1 MVMLPGL
8 AQAQFGGAS
17 GKHSSEGKPGARPLS
32 GPAPD
37 PIAPKAEPRQR
48 LDRGAMLCQTEADL
62 AQHQAAIEARLD
74 GQFAAEPVGCSPVRT
89 MTPVKVLDRHGIA
102 RTQVKLLGK
111 PEQIG
116 WTDAVV
122 HD

>member
-1 MVMLPGL
+1 
-8 AQAQFGGAS
+8 
-17 GKHSSEGKPGARPLS
+17 
-32 GPAPD
+32 
-37 PIAPKAEPRQR
+37 
-48 LDRGAMLCQTEADL
+48 MLCQTEGDL
-62 AQHQAAIEARLD
+62 AQHETAINARLD
-74 GQFAAEPVGCSPVRT
+74 GQFAAEPAGCSPVRI

-116 WTDAVV
+116 WTDAVI